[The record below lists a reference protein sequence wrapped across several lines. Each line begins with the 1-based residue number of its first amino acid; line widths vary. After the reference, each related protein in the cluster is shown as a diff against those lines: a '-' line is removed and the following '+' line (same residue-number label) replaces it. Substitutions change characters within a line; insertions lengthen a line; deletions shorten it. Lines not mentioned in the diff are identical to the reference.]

1 VYPALTTWQELENKM
16 SGDLDTLWIGGEG
29 GMEEELVMREK
40 IRFQAIPAAGVHG
53 VGLRALPGNI
63 RKLWKGYCQARSIL
77 QEFKPDVLFF
87 TGGFLAVPVAFAGS
101 GYRKVLYVPDIQPA
115 LALQTLA
122 FFANQ
127 IGLTVEDSKQFFLG
141 FLRKKLTVTGYPIR
155 SELKKWSR
163 SDAQVELK
171 LQPGL
176 PTLLVT
182 GGSKGSR
189 SINQAIIGALP
200 ELLPSMQIVHL
211 TGRLD
216 WDAIVDQRDALEKE
230 PSVAIW
236 LERYHP
242 FPFIH
247 EMGAALASADLVVSR
262 AGASILGEYPYFGL
276 PAILVPYPYAWKYQ
290 KVNASWLV
298 ERGAA
303 VLLPND
309 ELPDKL
315 SRLVKDIL
323 LDPILLKKMQ
333 VSSRLLSRPDAVSN
347 IAELVL
353 REAMQRKRSLS

>member
-16 SGDLDTLWIGGEG
+16 PGDLDILWIGGEG
-29 GMEEELVMREK
+29 GMEEELVRREK

-63 RKLWKGYCQARSIL
+63 RKLWKGYYQARSIL

-87 TGGFLAVPVAFAGS
+87 TGGYLAVPVAFAGS

-127 IGLTVEDSKQFFLG
+127 IALTVEDSKQFFLG
-141 FLRKKLTVTGYPIR
+141 FFKKKLNVTGYPIR

-189 SINQAIIGALP
+189 SINQAVLSALP
-200 ELLPSMQIVHL
+200 DLLPLMQIVHL

-230 PSVAIW
+230 PSVRTW
-236 LERYHP
+236 LGRYHL
-242 FPFIH
+242 FPFLH

-309 ELPDKL
+309 ELPVKL
-315 SRLVKDIL
+315 SRMVKDIL
-323 LDPILLKKMQ
+323 LDPNLLEKMQ
-333 VSSRLLSRPDAVSN
+333 VSSRFLSRPDAAGN